1 MQYPMFKVH
10 MPVDEV
16 MPKIRSV
23 LASGFLNEGT
33 EVDKF
38 SKKLSSYL
46 NVKNLVLLNSCTS
59 ALTIAYRLAG
69 VKPGKEVICTSMT
82 CVASNTPI
90 INLGGKIVW
99 SDVNP
104 ETGAIEPNDIIKKIT
119 SKTCA
124 ISFVNWGG
132 NPAELE
138 KISKIGEKYNIKI
151 IQDSAHAFGSKFKG
165 KDLSYFADFTTYS
178 FQAIKHLTTG
188 DGGALICKDNNDYL
202 SAKKLKWFGYD
213 RDNLKDKKGDW
224 KGQRWDADIDKKH
237 VGYKFNMNNISAA
250 IGLVQLNY
258 IDRLIEKN
266 KKNANIYQNAFN
278 KSNIIK
284 TIKLPNEATSSY
296 WVYTCL
302 FKGGKNKRD
311 LLIEKL
317 ISEGIA
323 AGLVHIPNHKYSA
336 FEDFYTNLPGT
347 KEFSDHQISLPC
359 GWWLTE
365 KNCEHIASRVKTLSN
380 QIIN

>member
-16 MPKIRSV
+16 ITKIKSV
-23 LASGFLNEGT
+23 LASGFLNEGI

-82 CVASNTPI
+82 CIASNTPV

-99 SDVNP
+99 SDVKP
-104 ETGAIEPNDIIKKIT
+104 ETGAIDPNDIIKKIND
-119 SKTCA
+119 KTCA

-138 KISKIGEKYNIKI
+138 KISEIGEKYNIKI

-188 DGGALICKDNNDYL
+188 DGGALICKNKNDYL

-213 RDNLKDKKGDW
+213 RDNIKDKKGEW
-224 KGQRWDADIDKKH
+224 KGQRWDADIDKDY

-258 IDRLIEKN
+258 IDKLIDKN
-266 KKNANIYQNAFN
+266 KKNANVYEKAFE
-278 KSNIIK
+278 KSNIIQ
-284 TIKLPNEATSSY
+284 TIKLPEKSTSSY

-302 FKGGKNKRD
+302 FKGDRNKRD
-311 LLIEKL
+311 ILLEKL

-323 AGLVHIPNHKYSA
+323 AGLVHIPNHKYNA
-336 FEDFYTNLPGT
+336 FEDSNTHLPGT
-347 KEFSDHQISLPC
+347 EEFSDHQISLPC
-359 GWWLTE
+359 GWWLNE
-365 KNCEHIASRVKTLSN
+365 KNCKYIASRVKTLSN